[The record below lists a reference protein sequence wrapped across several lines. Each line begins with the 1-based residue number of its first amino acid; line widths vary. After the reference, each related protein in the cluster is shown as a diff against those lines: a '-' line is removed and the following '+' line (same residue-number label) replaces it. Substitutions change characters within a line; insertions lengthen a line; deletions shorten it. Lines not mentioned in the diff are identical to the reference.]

1 MRSPAPE
8 QRSALLERL
17 RSSESPIRDVYRH
30 ARKHPRVTLGTAAG
44 TAAAVIGVTAG
55 LSATA
60 SPVHHT
66 AEAPFP
72 AAHAAPVVTGGQS
85 AAPAITPSAPAPAVT
100 DHSVAHAPPAQPK
113 HQPAPAQQAA
123 PAKRSAQAQPAQA
136 QQPAPVRLTAPAPQ
150 ASPAKTAAAQP
161 AAGKL
166 AAGKL
171 AAPAQHAAPASRA
184 GKQRTGKAAVSQRGR
199 QHQGPGAVVG
209 HLTQHKNHAGHAAW
223 HGHRAAKKA
232 WPYLIYDSVTPTAIP
247 SHHVVATYATGPY
260 AASPSDVA
268 GRKAVLWIDT
278 HGTDPQAAALDVEPG
293 DATPSMAASWA
304 WQRLHAHPREH
315 AIIYTM
321 RSEWAAA
328 QASIG
333 TLPHWM
339 QNHVRWWIADPTGYP
354 HVVPGSNATQWYW
367 GTHYDITTATP
378 GF

>member
-1 MRSPAPE
+1 
-8 QRSALLERL
+8 LLERL
-17 RSSESPIRDVYRH
+17 RSPESSIRDAYRH
-30 ARKHPRVTLGTAAG
+30 ARKHPRVTLGAAAG

-55 LSATA
+55 MSAAA
-60 SPVHHT
+60 SPAQHT
-66 AEAPFP
+66 AGAPFP
-72 AAHAAPVVTGGQS
+72 AAQAAPIVAGNKP
-85 AAPAITPSAPAPAVT
+85 APPAITPPAPSPTVT
-100 DHSVAHAPPAQPK
+100 DHSVAHSSGAVQPQHARAAAPTQHPPGA
-113 HQPAPAQQAA
+113 HAPAAKAAGQATRVHGRGQGQATPGRQAPAAHRAA
-123 PAKRSAQAQPAQA
+123 PAARPPARDSGKSAASRRPDQS
-136 QQPAPVRLTAPAPQ
+136 RHQ
-150 ASPAKTAAAQP
+150 ASGQHHGRRTWRAAQ
-161 AAGKL
+161 
-166 AAGKL
+166 
-171 AAPAQHAAPASRA
+171 
-184 GKQRTGKAAVSQRGR
+184 GR
-199 QHQGPGAVVG
+199 
-209 HLTQHKNHAGHAAW
+209 HAAW

>member
-1 MRSPAPE
+1 MPS
-8 QRSALLERL
+8 Q
-17 RSSESPIRDVYRH
+17 H
-30 ARKHPRVTLGTAAG
+30 NRKTVAG
-44 TAAAVIGVTAG
+44 
-55 LSATA
+55 
-60 SPVHHT
+60 
-66 AEAPFP
+66 
-72 AAHAAPVVTGGQS
+72 
-85 AAPAITPSAPAPAVT
+85 
-100 DHSVAHAPPAQPK
+100 
-113 HQPAPAQQAA
+113 
-123 PAKRSAQAQPAQA
+123 
-136 QQPAPVRLTAPAPQ
+136 
-150 ASPAKTAAAQP
+150 
-161 AAGKL
+161 
-166 AAGKL
+166 
-171 AAPAQHAAPASRA
+171 
-184 GKQRTGKAAVSQRGR
+184 
-199 QHQGPGAVVG
+199 HQGPGRVRG
-209 HLTQHKNHAGHAAW
+209 HLTQHKKRARHVAW

-247 SHHVVATYATGPY
+247 GNHVVATYATGSY
-260 AASPSDVA
+260 AASAGDVA

-278 HGTDPQAAALDVEPG
+278 HGTDPQAGALDVEPG

-367 GTHYDITTATP
+367 GTHYDITTAKP

>member
-1 MRSPAPE
+1 M
-8 QRSALLERL
+8 
-17 RSSESPIRDVYRH
+17 
-30 ARKHPRVTLGTAAG
+30 
-44 TAAAVIGVTAG
+44 IGVTVG
-55 LSATA
+55 MSAA
-60 SPVHHT
+60 AAPAQHT
-66 AEAPFP
+66 AGAPFP
-72 AAHAAPVVTGGQS
+72 AAHAAPIVAGNKS
-85 AAPAITPSAPAPAVT
+85 AAPAIKPPAPAPKVT
-100 DHSVAHAPPAQPK
+100 DHSVAHSSGAVQPQHAAAPA
-113 HQPAPAQQAA
+113 HQPAAARTAPEPKAAAAGQQAA
-123 PAKRSAQAQPAQA
+123 PARQAAHGPS
-136 QQPAPVRLTAPAPQ
+136 QQNH
-150 ASPAKTAAAQP
+150 KTV
-161 AAGKL
+161 AG
-166 AAGKL
+166 
-171 AAPAQHAAPASRA
+171 HR
-184 GKQRTGKAAVSQRGR
+184 
-199 QHQGPGAVVG
+199 GPGRVLG
-209 HLTQHKNHAGHAAW
+209 HLTRHRWQGRHVAW

-328 QASIG
+328 QASVG
-333 TLPHWM
+333 RLPHWM

>member
-1 MRSPAPE
+1 
-8 QRSALLERL
+8 
-17 RSSESPIRDVYRH
+17 
-30 ARKHPRVTLGTAAG
+30 
-44 TAAAVIGVTAG
+44 VIGVTAG
-55 LSATA
+55 MSATA

-85 AAPAITPSAPAPAVT
+85 AAPAITPTSPAPAVSDHAVAPAPA
-100 DHSVAHAPPAQPK
+100 AQPK
-113 HQPAPAQQAA
+113 HQPAAAQAA
-123 PAKRSAQAQPAQA
+123 PARRA
-136 QQPAPVRLTAPAPQ
+136 APA
-150 ASPAKTAAAQP
+150 KH
-161 AAGKL
+161 
-166 AAGKL
+166 
-171 AAPAQHAAPASRA
+171 AAPAQHAAPAKQPAQAEQPAPVKLTAPAAPAKTATAQHAA
-184 GKQRTGKAAVSQRGR
+184 GKLAAPARHAAPAGQTGSQRPGKTGVSQRGR
-199 QHQGPGAVVG
+199 QHQGPGAVVR
-209 HLTQHKNHAGHAAW
+209 HLTQHEHHAGHAAW
-223 HGHRAAKKA
+223 HGHRAARKA

-247 SHHVVATYATGPY
+247 SHHVIATYATGPY
-260 AASPSDVA
+260 AASPGDVA

>member
-1 MRSPAPE
+1 
-8 QRSALLERL
+8 LLERL

-30 ARKHPRVTLGTAAG
+30 ARKHPRVTLGAAAG
-44 TAAAVIGVTAG
+44 TAAAVVAVTAG
-55 LSATA
+55 LSAAT
-60 SPVHHT
+60 SPAHHT
-66 AEAPFP
+66 AGAPFP
-72 AAHAAPVVTGGQS
+72 AAHAAPIATGS
-85 AAPAITPSAPAPAVT
+85 RPATPAIKPSAPAAA
-100 DHSVAHAPPAQPK
+100 DHSVAHSSAVAQPQ
-113 HQPAPAQQAA
+113 HGATPARHPAAAHAAPAKQAA
-123 PAKRSAQAQPAQA
+123 PAR
-136 QQPAPVRLTAPAPQ
+136 
-150 ASPAKTAAAQP
+150 AARA
-161 AAGKL
+161 AAGKQ
-166 AAGKL
+166 
-171 AAPAQHAAPASRA
+171 AAPAAKVPSQHNRKTVA
-184 GKQRTGKAAVSQRGR
+184 G
-199 QHQGPGAVVG
+199 HQGPGRVRG
-209 HLTQHKNHAGHAAW
+209 HLTQHKKQARHVAW
-223 HGHRAAKKA
+223 HRHRAAKKA

-247 SHHVVATYATGPY
+247 SNHVVATYATGAY
-260 AASPSDVA
+260 AASAGDVA

-367 GTHYDITTATP
+367 GTHYDITTAKP

>member
-1 MRSPAPE
+1 
-8 QRSALLERL
+8 
-17 RSSESPIRDVYRH
+17 
-30 ARKHPRVTLGTAAG
+30 
-44 TAAAVIGVTAG
+44 VIGVTAG
-55 LSATA
+55 MSATA

-66 AEAPFP
+66 AGAPFP
-72 AAHAAPVVTGGQS
+72 AAHAAPIVTGGPS
-85 AAPAITPSAPAPAVT
+85 AAPAITPTSPAPAVSDHAVAPAPA
-100 DHSVAHAPPAQPK
+100 AKPE
-113 HQPAPAQQAA
+113 HQPAVAPAAPARHAA
-123 PAKRSAQAQPAQA
+123 PAKQPAQA
-136 QQPAPVRLTAPAPQ
+136 EQPVPVKLTAPAPQ
-150 ASPAKTAAAQP
+150 AAPAKTAATKTATSQP
-161 AAGKL
+161 A

-171 AAPAQHAAPASRA
+171 AAPALHAPARQAGSERTGHAAA
-184 GKQRTGKAAVSQRGR
+184 GWPGR
-199 QHQGPGAVVG
+199 HHRGPGAVAG
-209 HLTQHKNHAGHAAW
+209 HRTQHKNHAGHAAW
-223 HGHRAAKKA
+223 HGHRAARKA

-247 SHHVVATYATGPY
+247 SHHVIATYATGPY
-260 AASPSDVA
+260 AASPGDVA

-328 QASIG
+328 QASIS